1 MTVSLCKH
9 SHPVQPP
16 LGSIVRP
23 GNCTSCGMTWGQV
36 QAELRKQEQA
46 LILGTA
52 HDGTCPDCRKPR
64 RLFRYQPQD
73 KPWTP
78 IGYEEPVSF
87 LCIDCWNGAANA
99 EHVLTCALFEEA
111 AS

>member
-16 LGSIVRP
+16 LGSIVHP
-23 GNCTSCGMTWGQV
+23 GDCDRCGMTWNQV
-36 QAELRKQEQA
+36 QAELQRQEEA
-46 LILGTA
+46 LIAATS
-52 HDGTCPDCRKPR
+52 HDGACPDCSQQR
-64 RLFRYQPQD
+64 RLYRFQPDD

-87 LCIDCWNGAANA
+87 LCADCWNAAA
-99 EHVLTCALFEEA
+99 EADHALFLVP
-111 AS
+111 